1 MLSALVIKDLHV
13 YCILQQYLLSPV
25 DILCNIPIQFDVTM
39 SYLSRDGIVLG
50 EATSVLCLNEF
61 SNLFLTGG
69 SMERRIRYGQ
79 VDH

>member
-1 MLSALVIKDLHV
+1 MLSALVMKDLHV
-13 YCILQQYLLSPV
+13 YCILQQSLLSPV

-61 SNLFLTGG
+61 PTYFSREAAWNEVSGTG
-69 SMERRIRYGQ
+69 R
-79 VDH
+79 